1 MSKQI
6 ASEAAARVL
15 VGAETYIAGPYH
27 FEKNI
32 PQLVRGVH
40 VAYIDSIKTPSGEPM
55 FSEVEELEFIDGEED
70 ADDLEAVGLTESEEQ
85 DEPAAHTQH
94 EAPALSEEEQAAV
107 DAMKSGETDA
117 EGEGDADADASDS
130 AEASE
135 AEEPKAEEP
144 KAASKTKAGRQ
155 LNVGRAAPKP
165 DDSTIVTV

>member
-6 ASEAAARVL
+6 ASEAAERVL
-15 VGAETYIAGPYH
+15 VGADTYIAGPYH

-40 VAYIDSIKTPSGEPM
+40 VAYIDSIKTSSGEPM

-85 DEPAAHTQH
+85 DEPSAHAQH
-94 EAPALSEEEQAAV
+94 EAPTLSEEEQAAV
-107 DAMKSGETDA
+107 DAMKAEGTEGEG
-117 EGEGDADADASDS
+117 EGEGDAT
-130 AEASE
+130 E
-135 AEEPKAEEP
+135 AEEPKEEP
-144 KAASKTKAGRQ
+144 KEEVTKAAKPKAGRQ
-155 LNVGRAAPKP
+155 LNVGKAAPKQ

>member
-6 ASEAAARVL
+6 ASEAAERVL

-70 ADDLEAVGLTESEEQ
+70 DADLEAVGLTESEEQ
-85 DEPAAHTQH
+85 DEPAAHAQH
-94 EAPALSEEEQAAV
+94 EAPTLSEEEQAAV
-107 DAMKSGETDA
+107 DAMKSEETEG
-117 EGEGDADADASDS
+117 EGEGDAT
-130 AEASE
+130 E
-135 AEEPKAEEP
+135 AEEPKEEPKEEEP
-144 KAASKTKAGRQ
+144 KAASKPKAGRQ
-155 LNVGRAAPKP
+155 LNVGKAAPKP